1 MEMKRRG
8 RAWVFG
14 DNVDTDVIS
23 PGQYLKL
30 TAEEIAAH
38 VMEGADPEFAK
49 KVQPGDV
56 VVAGKNFGCG
66 SSRESAPAALKYA
79 GVGAVIAE
87 FFARIFYRN
96 AINIGLPVLE
106 CKQAKEIAAGDELE
120 IDLEKGEI
128 RNLTQNK
135 TYQVTPFPPR
145 ILEILQAGG
154 LVPYLEKQ
162 RNISTNN

>member
-1 MEMKRRG
+1 MMKRRG
-8 RAWVFG
+8 KAWVFG

-30 TAEEIAAH
+30 TAEEVAKH

-49 KVQPGDV
+49 KVQPGDMI
-56 VVAGKNFGCG
+56 VAGKNFGCG
-66 SSRESAPAALKYA
+66 SSRESAPAALKHA

-96 AINIGLPVLE
+96 AINLGLPVLE
-106 CKQAKEIAAGDELE
+106 CKQAKEIAEGDELE

-128 RNLTQNK
+128 YNLTQNK
-135 TYQVTPFPPR
+135 TYKVTPFPPR

-154 LVPYLEKQ
+154 LVPYLEKE
-162 RNISTNN
+162 RSH

>member
-1 MEMKRRG
+1 MKRRG

-30 TAEEIAAH
+30 TVEEIAQH

-66 SSRESAPAALKYA
+66 SSRESAPAALKHA
-79 GVGAVIAE
+79 GVGAVVAE

-106 CKQAKEIAAGDELE
+106 CKQAKEIQPGDELE

-135 TYQVTPFPPR
+135 TYQVSPFPPR
-145 ILEILQAGG
+145 ILDILQAGG

-162 RNISTNN
+162 GNLSKDN